1 MMGDRA
7 VGHMTSEEIDRLLNL
22 IINEENHI
30 DTRRAYRDFV
40 RTYIRELEADKATH
54 EHEIERLQTK
64 SREDERTI
72 EELWALV
79 NTLREFPKLRRAIQR
94 AYTTPQDAYTADE
107 ADVRRL
113 VFEFLAEDTQLADTD
128 VYANLD
134 DWLAIRKARNQP
146 PNPQNKRGDQTRD

>member
-1 MMGDRA
+1 MGERV
-7 VGHMTSEEIDRLLNL
+7 VGYMTSEEMDRLLNL
-22 IINEENHI
+22 IIDEENI

-40 RTYIRELEADKATH
+40 RTYIRELEADKAARG
-54 EHEIERLQTK
+54 HEIERLQTK
-64 SREDERTI
+64 NREDERAI

-113 VFEFLAEDTQLADTD
+113 AFEFLAEDTQLADTD
-128 VYANLD
+128 VYADLK
-134 DWLAIRKARNQP
+134 DWLETKVARNQP
-146 PNPQNKRGDQTRD
+146 PNP